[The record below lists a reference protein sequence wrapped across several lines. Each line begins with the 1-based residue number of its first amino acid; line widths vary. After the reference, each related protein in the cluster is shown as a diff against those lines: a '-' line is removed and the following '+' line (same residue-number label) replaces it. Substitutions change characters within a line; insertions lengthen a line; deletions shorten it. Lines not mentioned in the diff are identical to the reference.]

1 MMAEEKNYIVRGII
15 IGASAGILLSF
26 TGYVEMGR
34 GAALGMIGGFIAGLT
49 LAKRRQGKD

>member
-1 MMAEEKNYIVRGII
+1 MAEEKNYIVRGII